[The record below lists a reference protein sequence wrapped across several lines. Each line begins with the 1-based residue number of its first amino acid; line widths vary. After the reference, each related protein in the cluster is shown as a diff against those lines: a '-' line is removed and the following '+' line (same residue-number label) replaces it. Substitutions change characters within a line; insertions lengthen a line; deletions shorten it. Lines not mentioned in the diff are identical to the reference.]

1 MVALVPRGVSQ
12 AYYIIQSRSL
22 PDFVKCR
29 KRAER
34 TRPAQRISRYEIM
47 WEREESLPDE
57 IAKACESGEAKT
69 NLGDIANTLQQV
81 MNSLNRWSNEKF
93 GSVSRELT
101 KIRKRLE
108 ALSDQNRAAN
118 QLEVSALMKPM
129 DEILYREEMMW
140 LQRSRIPW
148 LKEETAIQNS
158 FIGRQLA
165 GRRRIKSN
173 F

>member
-1 MVALVPRGVSQ
+1 
-12 AYYIIQSRSL
+12 
-22 PDFVKCR
+22 
-29 KRAER
+29 
-34 TRPAQRISRYEIM
+34 
-47 WEREESLPDE
+47 
-57 IAKACESGEAKT
+57 
-69 NLGDIANTLQQV
+69 

-101 KIRKRLE
+101 KIRKMLE

-173 F
+173 FQKKKRMVRRPGTNLKWRIWASNFFRELYSAGAIVNAEELLNLFEPRISEETNAGLCKEYTDDEISTALVQIALI